1 MTARKK
7 PLYLYLVT
15 RSGGSLTMHCT
26 PVQRESELSYYV
38 AEAYR
43 QLYGF
48 RIQVPKAKAHL
59 SLTAAWSAMR
69 DELVGAVLYHHAGIS
84 VLDGLLAQI
93 PKRIARVPRRKKA
106 A

>member
-26 PVQRESELSYYV
+26 PVERESELSYYV

-43 QLYGF
+43 PLYGC
-48 RIQVPKAKAHL
+48 RIQVPRAKAHL
-59 SLTAAWSAMR
+59 SMKAAWQAMR
-69 DELVGAVLYHHAGIS
+69 NELDGVKLYHGAGLSTIDS
-84 VLDGLLAQI
+84 LLAQI
-93 PKRIARVPRRKKA
+93 PKRLARQSRKKA

>member
-26 PVQRESELSYYV
+26 PVARESELSYYV

-48 RIQVPKAKAHL
+48 RIQVPKSKAHL
-59 SLTAAWSAMR
+59 SMKAAWQAMR
-69 DELVGAVLYHHAGIS
+69 DELIGVVLYHRAGLS
-84 VLDGLLAQI
+84 VIDSLLAQI
-93 PKRIARVPRRKKA
+93 PKQIARHPRKKA

>member
-26 PVQRESELSYYV
+26 PVARQSALSYYV
-38 AEAYR
+38 AERYR
-43 QLYGF
+43 DLYGF

-59 SLTAAWSAMR
+59 SMKAAWQAMR
-69 DELVGAVLYHHAGIS
+69 DELIGAVLYHRAGMS
-84 VLDGLLAQI
+84 VLNSLLAQI
-93 PKRIARVPRRKKA
+93 PKGIPRQRKKA